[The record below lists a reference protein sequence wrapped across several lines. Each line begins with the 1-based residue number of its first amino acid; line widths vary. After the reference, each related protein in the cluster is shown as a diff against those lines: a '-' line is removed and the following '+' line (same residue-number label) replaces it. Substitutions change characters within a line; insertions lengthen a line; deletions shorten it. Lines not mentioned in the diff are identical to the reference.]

1 MLPLSGLLGFEGFAF
16 EPLPFPLESE
26 GFSTGVVTCQLSS
39 SEPPLEPSE
48 QEGNVNARL
57 RARIKAVAT
66 RGGSGMEV
74 DFHFVSIKI
83 DLLYIYNYS
92 EFI

>member
-1 MLPLSGLLGFEGFAF
+1 M
-16 EPLPFPLESE
+16 ESE
-26 GFSTGVVTCQLSS
+26 GFSTGVVTCPLSS

-66 RGGSGMEV
+66 RGGVVEWKL
-74 DFHFVSIKI
+74 I
-83 DLLYIYNYS
+83 
-92 EFI
+92 FILSP